1 MEWAALLLLHEK
13 ERQVGKRQIKLLYLL
28 KHLRLKHFGQCLP
41 FRHSSTRIKGFNPQN
56 FLYSYMDEKE
66 KINFSRRKF
75 LGKGLLGAAGLAVLP
90 QLGMARAAAKQS
102 AADAATLRI
111 GFIGLG
117 RQATGILG
125 GFLPLPGIEV
135 VACSDV
141 YGIKRKRFI
150 GLINDHYSKNGQRVE
165 VGEYEHYR
173 DLLAREDI
181 DAVVIATPDH
191 WHALQAIDACK
202 ANKDVYLEKP
212 LTFTIRE
219 GQELIKAVRANNTVL
234 AVGSMQRSY
243 ANFQHAVKM
252 VQKGKIGQVEK
263 VYASVGG
270 PPKPYDLPKE
280 AVPAD
285 LNWDL
290 WLGPLKAAVHYNSE
304 LNPPISLDPPENEKV
319 WGAWRW
325 YKETGGGLTTDW
337 GAHMFDIAQWA
348 IGMDRRGPVEVVPAG
363 YKDTPH
369 LTFKYDNGV
378 VMTEQPYDEKATKG
392 CKFFGSAGWIEVSRG
407 QYNASD
413 PSLFPKAEEGDG
425 SSNVAHYVDFI
436 DSVRKRKDP
445 IAPVEVGHSTCV
457 TCSLGNIAYELKRP
471 IRWNPDT
478 ESFVK
483 DKEASKLL
491 HRAYRKGYEL
501 S

>member
-1 MEWAALLLLHEK
+1 M
-13 ERQVGKRQIKLLYLL
+13 
-28 KHLRLKHFGQCLP
+28 
-41 FRHSSTRIKGFNPQN
+41 N
-56 FLYSYMDEKE
+56 EKE
-66 KINFSRRKF
+66 KMNFSRRKF
-75 LGKGLLGAAGLAVLP
+75 LGKSFLGAAGLVVLP
-90 QLGMARAAAKQS
+90 QLGIAKAVEKQTGANAS
-102 AADAATLRI
+102 VLRV

-117 RQATGILG
+117 RQAMGILG
-125 GFLPLPGIEV
+125 GFLPLQGVEV
-135 VACSDV
+135 VACCDV
-141 YGIKRKRFI
+141 YGMKRERFLKR
-150 GLINDHYSKNGQRVE
+150 INDHYSKNSQSVK
-165 VGEYEHYR
+165 VDAYERYR

-202 ANKDVYLEKP
+202 AKKDVYLEKP
-212 LTFTIRE
+212 LTFTIKE
-219 GQELIKAVRANNTVL
+219 GQELIKAVRANNIVL

-243 ANFQHAVKM
+243 DNFQHAVKM
-252 VQKGKIGQVEK
+252 VQKGRIGKIEK

-280 AVPAD
+280 EIPSD

-290 WLGPLKAAVHYNSE
+290 WLGPLHAAIHFNND

-337 GAHMFDIAQWA
+337 GAHMFDITQWA
-348 IGMDRRGPVEVVPAG
+348 IGMDRRGPVEIIPAG
-363 YKDTPH
+363 YKDTQY

-378 VMTEQPYDEKATKG
+378 VVTEQPYDDKETKG
-392 CKFFGSAGWIEVSRG
+392 CKFFGSDGWIEVSRG

-413 PSLFPKAEEGDG
+413 PSLFPEEKEGAG
-425 SSNVAHYVDFI
+425 SSNVAHYIDFI
-436 DSVRKRKDP
+436 ESVRRRKDP

-457 TCSLGNIAYELKRP
+457 TCTLGNIAYELKRP

-478 ESFVK
+478 QTFVK
-483 DKEASKLL
+483 DKKATKLL
-491 HRAYRKGYEL
+491 HREYRNGYQL